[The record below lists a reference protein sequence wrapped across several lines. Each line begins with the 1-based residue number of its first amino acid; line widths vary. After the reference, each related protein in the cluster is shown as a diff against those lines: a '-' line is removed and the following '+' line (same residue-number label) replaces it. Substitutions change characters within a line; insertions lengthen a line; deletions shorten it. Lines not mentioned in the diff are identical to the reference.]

1 VGLSSFNAF
10 KHLPFKSFPR
20 HKINIYIHI
29 NFENTLTAGHVQ
41 IAWMT
46 VSGSPLQQRHKL
58 S

>member
-29 NFENTLTAGHVQ
+29 NFENTLTFTCYTSD
-41 IAWMT
+41 ICM
-46 VSGSPLQQRHKL
+46 
-58 S
+58 